1 MTINKKNCD
10 IYLKIN
16 RFAIDLNLKLMH
28 NTTIETQ
35 KNSEV
40 VMQIKITVD
49 IENSDILKF
58 FELFKKDLAT
68 VAKNTTVETA
78 IAENATTETVA
89 EQQPKNDSDVFSTEQ
104 QPKKAQ
110 KKQTKNDCADFSGV
124 QQETAEEKEKSDNT
138 ADNSTDNS
146 LEQEFNFNA
155 APINAK
161 VEIVKNILVS
171 MAKGGRKTEAK
182 EILTKNKVPALSKLC
197 DAEEKILVKIYN
209 EVKNAQ

>member
-1 MTINKKNCD
+1 
-10 IYLKIN
+10 
-16 RFAIDLNLKLMH
+16 
-28 NTTIETQ
+28 
-35 KNSEV
+35 
-40 VMQIKITVD
+40 MQIKITVD
-49 IENSDILKF
+49 IENTDILKF

-68 VAKNTTVETA
+68 VAKNTTVETV
-78 IAENATTETVA
+78 ETV
-89 EQQPKNDSDVFSTEQ
+89 EQPKNDSADFSKEEPQ
-104 QPKKAQ
+104 KKAQ
-110 KKQTKNDCADFSGV
+110 KKQPKNDCADFSGV
-124 QQETAEEKEKSDNT
+124 QQDNPQTEEKSD
-138 ADNSTDNS
+138 STDNNS
-146 LEQEFNFNA
+146 LENEFNFNA

>member
-1 MTINKKNCD
+1 
-10 IYLKIN
+10 
-16 RFAIDLNLKLMH
+16 
-28 NTTIETQ
+28 
-35 KNSEV
+35 
-40 VMQIKITVD
+40 MQIKITVD
-49 IENSDILKF
+49 IENTDILKF

-68 VAKNTTVETA
+68 VAKNTTVET
-78 IAENATTETVA
+78 VA
-89 EQQPKNDSDVFSTEQ
+89 EEQPKNDSADFSEEK

-110 KKQTKNDCADFSGV
+110 KKQSKNDCADFSGV
-124 QQETAEEKEKSDNT
+124 QQETEPAEEKSDNT
-138 ADNSTDNS
+138 ADNS
-146 LEQEFNFNA
+146 LEHEFNFNA

-171 MAKGGRKTEAK
+171 MAKNGRKTEAK

>member
-1 MTINKKNCD
+1 
-10 IYLKIN
+10 
-16 RFAIDLNLKLMH
+16 
-28 NTTIETQ
+28 
-35 KNSEV
+35 
-40 VMQIKITVD
+40 MQIKITVD

-68 VAKNTTVETA
+68 VAKNTTVETV
-78 IAENATTETVA
+78 ED
-89 EQQPKNDSDVFSTEQ
+89 KNDSADISEEKPQ
-104 QPKKAQ
+104 KKAQ
-110 KKQTKNDCADFSGV
+110 KKQSKNDCADFSGV
-124 QQETAEEKEKSDNT
+124 QETEEKSDN
-138 ADNSTDNS
+138 S
-146 LEQEFNFNA
+146 LEHEFNFNA

>member
-1 MTINKKNCD
+1 MRKNKKICD

-16 RFAIDLNLKLMH
+16 RFAIELNLKLLH
-28 NTTIETQ
+28 NTNIETQ
-35 KNSEV
+35 KRGKTA
-40 VMQIKITVD
+40 MQIKITVD
-49 IENSDILKF
+49 IENTDILKF

-68 VAKNTTVETA
+68 VAKNTTVETV
-78 IAENATTETVA
+78 ED
-89 EQQPKNDSDVFSTEQ
+89 KNDSADISEEKPQ
-104 QPKKAQ
+104 KKAQ
-110 KKQTKNDCADFSGV
+110 KKQSKNDCADFSGV
-124 QQETAEEKEKSDNT
+124 QETEEKSDNT
-138 ADNSTDNS
+138 ADNS
-146 LEQEFNFNA
+146 LEHEFNFNA

-161 VEIVKNILVS
+161 VEIVTNILVS

>member
-1 MTINKKNCD
+1 
-10 IYLKIN
+10 
-16 RFAIDLNLKLMH
+16 MH

-35 KNSEV
+35 KRGETA
-40 VMQIKITVD
+40 MQIKITVD
-49 IENSDILKF
+49 IENTDILKF

-68 VAKNTTVETA
+68 VVKNTTVETV
-78 IAENATTETVA
+78 E
-89 EQQPKNDSDVFSTEQ
+89 QPKNESADFSEEK

-124 QQETAEEKEKSDNT
+124 QETEEKSD
-138 ADNSTDNS
+138 STDNS

-182 EILTKNKVPALSKLC
+182 EILTKNKVAALSKLC
-197 DAEEKILVKIYN
+197 EAEEKILVKIYN

>member
-1 MTINKKNCD
+1 MSKNRKICD
-10 IYLKIN
+10 IYLKIS
-16 RFAIDLNLKLMH
+16 RFAIELNLNLLH

-49 IENSDILKF
+49 IENNDILKF

-78 IAENATTETVA
+78 TEPA
-89 EQQPKNDSDVFSTEQ
+89 EQQPKNESADFSEEKQ
-104 QPKKAQ
+104 QKKAQ
-110 KKQTKNDCADFSGV
+110 KKQTKNDCTDFSGV
-124 QQETAEEKEKSDNT
+124 QQDNSQTEEKSDNT
-138 ADNSTDNS
+138 ADSTDNNS
-146 LEQEFNFNA
+146 LEHEFNFNA
-155 APINAK
+155 APIAAK
-161 VEIVKNILVS
+161 VEIVKNLLVA

-209 EVKNAQ
+209 EVKNANE

>member
-1 MTINKKNCD
+1 
-10 IYLKIN
+10 
-16 RFAIDLNLKLMH
+16 
-28 NTTIETQ
+28 
-35 KNSEV
+35 
-40 VMQIKITVD
+40 MQIKITVD

-68 VAKNTTVETA
+68 VAKNTTVET
-78 IAENATTETVA
+78 VA
-89 EQQPKNDSDVFSTEQ
+89 EQQPKNESADFSAEK

-124 QQETAEEKEKSDNT
+124 QQEEPAEPAAEKSDS
-138 ADNSTDNS
+138 DNNS
-146 LEQEFNFNA
+146 LEHEFNFNA
-155 APINAK
+155 APIEDK
-161 VEIVKNILVS
+161 VEIVKNILVR
-171 MAKGGRKTEAK
+171 MAKSGHKAEAK

>member
-1 MTINKKNCD
+1 MSKNRKICD
-10 IYLKIN
+10 IYRKNN
-16 RFAIDLNLKLMH
+16 RLAIELNLKLMH
-28 NTTIETQ
+28 NTSIETQ
-35 KNSEV
+35 KRGET

-49 IENSDILKF
+49 IENTDILKF

-68 VAKNTTVETA
+68 VAKNTTVET
-78 IAENATTETVA
+78 VA
-89 EQQPKNDSDVFSTEQ
+89 EPLKNDSADFSAEQ

-110 KKQTKNDCADFSGV
+110 KKQSKNDCADFSGV
-124 QQETAEEKEKSDNT
+124 QQETEPAEEKSDNT
-138 ADNSTDNS
+138 ADNS
-146 LEQEFNFNA
+146 LEHEFNFNA

-161 VEIVKNILVS
+161 VEIVKNILVA
-171 MAKGGRKTEAK
+171 MAKNGRKTEAK

>member
-1 MTINKKNCD
+1 
-10 IYLKIN
+10 
-16 RFAIDLNLKLMH
+16 
-28 NTTIETQ
+28 
-35 KNSEV
+35 
-40 VMQIKITVD
+40 MQIKITVD
-49 IENSDILKF
+49 IENTDILKF

-68 VAKNTTVETA
+68 VAKNTTVET
-78 IAENATTETVA
+78 VA
-89 EQQPKNDSDVFSTEQ
+89 EPLKNDSADFSEEKPQ
-104 QPKKAQ
+104 KKAQ
-110 KKQTKNDCADFSGV
+110 KKQSKNDCADFSGV
-124 QQETAEEKEKSDNT
+124 QQETEPAEEKSDNT
-138 ADNSTDNS
+138 ADNS
-146 LEQEFNFNA
+146 LEHEFNFNA

>member
-1 MTINKKNCD
+1 
-10 IYLKIN
+10 
-16 RFAIDLNLKLMH
+16 MH

-35 KNSEV
+35 KRGKTA
-40 VMQIKITVD
+40 MQIKITVD
-49 IENSDILKF
+49 IENTDILKF

-68 VAKNTTVETA
+68 VAKNTTVETV
-78 IAENATTETVA
+78 ED
-89 EQQPKNDSDVFSTEQ
+89 KNDSADISEEKPQ
-104 QPKKAQ
+104 KKAQ
-110 KKQTKNDCADFSGV
+110 KKQSKNDCADFSGV
-124 QQETAEEKEKSDNT
+124 QETTEEKSDNT
-138 ADNSTDNS
+138 ADNS

-161 VEIVKNILVS
+161 VEIVKNILVA
-171 MAKGGRKTEAK
+171 MAKNGRKTEAK

>member
-1 MTINKKNCD
+1 
-10 IYLKIN
+10 
-16 RFAIDLNLKLMH
+16 
-28 NTTIETQ
+28 
-35 KNSEV
+35 
-40 VMQIKITVD
+40 MQIKITVD
-49 IENSDILKF
+49 IENTDILKF

-68 VAKNTTVETA
+68 VAKNTTVETV
-78 IAENATTETVA
+78 ED
-89 EQQPKNDSDVFSTEQ
+89 KNESADFSEEK

-124 QQETAEEKEKSDNT
+124 QQQEESAEEKSDNT
-138 ADNSTDNS
+138 ADNS

-182 EILTKNKVPALSKLC
+182 EILTKNKVPALSKLGG
-197 DAEEKILVKIYN
+197 AEEKILVKIYN

>member
-1 MTINKKNCD
+1 MYQ
-10 IYLKIN
+10 IYLKI
-16 RFAIDLNLKLMH
+16 RLEYFKKLLH
-28 NTTIETQ
+28 NTDIETQ
-35 KNSEV
+35 KRGETA
-40 VMQIKITVD
+40 MQIKITVD

-68 VAKNTTVETA
+68 VAKNTTVET
-78 IAENATTETVA
+78 VA
-89 EQQPKNDSDVFSTEQ
+89 EQQPKNESADFNEEKPQ
-104 QPKKAQ
+104 KKAQ
-110 KKQTKNDCADFSGV
+110 KKQSKNDCADFSGV
-124 QQETAEEKEKSDNT
+124 QQETEPAEEKSDNT
-138 ADNSTDNS
+138 ADNS
-146 LEQEFNFNA
+146 LEHEFNFNA

-182 EILTKNKVPALSKLC
+182 DILTKNKVPALSKLC

>member
-1 MTINKKNCD
+1 
-10 IYLKIN
+10 
-16 RFAIDLNLKLMH
+16 
-28 NTTIETQ
+28 
-35 KNSEV
+35 
-40 VMQIKITVD
+40 MQIKITVD

-68 VAKNTTVETA
+68 VAKNTTVETV
-78 IAENATTETVA
+78 T
-89 EQQPKNDSDVFSTEQ
+89 EQQPKNDSADFSAEQ

-110 KKQTKNDCADFSGV
+110 KKQSKNDCADFSGV
-124 QQETAEEKEKSDNT
+124 QQEEKSD
-138 ADNSTDNS
+138 STDNS
-146 LEQEFNFNA
+146 LEHEFNFNA

-197 DAEEKILVKIYN
+197 EAEEKILVKIYN

>member
-1 MTINKKNCD
+1 
-10 IYLKIN
+10 
-16 RFAIDLNLKLMH
+16 MH

-35 KNSEV
+35 KRGKTA
-40 VMQIKITVD
+40 MQIKITVD
-49 IENSDILKF
+49 IENTEILKF

-68 VAKNTTVETA
+68 VAKNTTVETV
-78 IAENATTETVA
+78 TE
-89 EQQPKNDSDVFSTEQ
+89 EQPKNDSADFSEEK

-110 KKQTKNDCADFSGV
+110 KKQSKNDCADFSGV
-124 QQETAEEKEKSDNT
+124 QQAETSEEKSDNT
-138 ADNSTDNS
+138 DDNS
-146 LEQEFNFNA
+146 LENEFNFNA